1 MDCASASTSEEEL
14 RGVSIYVEL
23 IVRGDDF
30 EAVIN
35 DILAEDGGASFLV
48 SVTEPAESWVDAQHQ
63 ATRCWRVCL
72 FMILIFQD

>member
-1 MDCASASTSEEEL
+1 MDCALASTSEEEL
-14 RGVSIYVEL
+14 GGVSIYVEL
-23 IVRGDDF
+23 IVRGNDF

-48 SVTEPAESWVDAQHQ
+48 SVMEPAKSWVDAQHQ
-63 ATRCWRVCL
+63 ATRCWHVCL